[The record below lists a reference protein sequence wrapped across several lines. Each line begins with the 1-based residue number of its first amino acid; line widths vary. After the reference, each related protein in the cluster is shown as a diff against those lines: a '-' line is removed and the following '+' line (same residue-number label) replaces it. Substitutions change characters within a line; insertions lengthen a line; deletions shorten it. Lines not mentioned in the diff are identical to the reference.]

1 MLLIVYSVFLLPGI
15 FMLLAVNDID
25 IFIIGTA
32 VMILLFGSFFV
43 VLILSQRK
51 KIRYQQSMQQLK
63 EEQQNQLIE
72 SAVRSEE
79 TERHRIAEQLHDEVG
94 AILSAA
100 KLHVAGINS
109 SNLSEKE
116 SKLHSKSKEL
126 LDEAIQKVRSIS
138 HNLHS
143 NILKEFGLNEAIRH
157 FAKATAGS
165 MIHTEVNL
173 DDHYEITDTESDIST
188 YRLVQEL
195 LQNIMKHANP
205 TALAISSLIENNMLF
220 INIEHN
226 GKGLTQ
232 PQFESLRFKTDGMG
246 LRNIQ
251 NRLILLKGNIE
262 FKKNEDRYIVSLSIP
277 KK

>member
-1 MLLIVYSVFLLPGI
+1 MLPIVYCAFLLQDI
-15 FMLLAVNDID
+15 FMLSAINDID
-25 IFIIGTA
+25 LFIIGSV
-32 VMILLFGSFFV
+32 VMMLLFGSFFV

-51 KIRYQQSMQQLK
+51 KIRYQQSVQELK

-72 SAVRSEE
+72 SAVKSEE

-109 SNLSEKE
+109 NHLSDKE
-116 SKLHSKSKEL
+116 AGLHSKSKEL

-143 NILKEFGLNEAIRH
+143 NILREFGLNEAIRH
-157 FAKATAGS
+157 FVKITAGS
-165 MIHTEVNL
+165 MINTSINL
-173 DDHYEITDTESDIST
+173 DEKYTAKDAEGDIST

-195 LQNIMKHANP
+195 VQNILKHARP
-205 TALAISSLIENNMLF
+205 TELNVSSKAENNLLC
-220 INIEHN
+220 ISIKHN

-232 PQFESLRFKTDGMG
+232 QDFESLRFKTDGMG

-262 FKKNEDRYIVSLSIP
+262 FSKREDTYTISLFIP

>member
-1 MLLIVYSVFLLPGI
+1 
-15 FMLLAVNDID
+15 MLLAINDID
-25 IFIIGTA
+25 LFIIGSV

-51 KIRYQQSMQQLK
+51 KMRYQQGMQQLQ

-109 SNLSEKE
+109 NTLPEKE
-116 SKLHSKSKEL
+116 AQLHSKSKEL

-143 NILKEFGLNEAIRH
+143 NILKEFGLNEGIRH
-157 FAKATAGS
+157 FIKMTAGT
-165 MIHTEVNL
+165 MIQTSINL
-173 DDHYEITDTESDIST
+173 DDSYAAKDTEDDISI
-188 YRLVQEL
+188 YRLIQEL
-195 LQNIMKHANP
+195 IQNILKHARP
-205 TALAISSLIENNMLF
+205 TTLLVTSHVTDNLLSIQ
-220 INIEHN
+220 IEHN
-226 GKGLTQ
+226 GEGLTQ
-232 PQFESLRFKTDGMG
+232 QSFEALRFKTDGMG

-251 NRLILLKGNIE
+251 NRLILLKGTIAFSKDGNNY
-262 FKKNEDRYIVSLSIP
+262 KVSLAIP

>member
-1 MLLIVYSVFLLPGI
+1 MLST
-15 FMLLAVNDID
+15 VNDID
-25 IFIIGTA
+25 LFIIGSV
-32 VMILLFGSFFV
+32 VMMLLFGSFFV

-51 KIRYQQSMQQLK
+51 KIKYQQSVQALK
-63 EEQQNQLIE
+63 EDQQNQLIE

-109 SNLSEKE
+109 NNLSEKE
-116 SKLHSKSKEL
+116 AGLHGKSKEL

-157 FAKATAGS
+157 FVKMTAGD
-165 MIHTEVNL
+165 MIITNINL
-173 DDHYEITDTESDIST
+173 DEKYAVKDAEGDIST

-195 LQNIMKHANP
+195 IQNILKHAKPAELSVNSK
-205 TALAISSLIENNMLF
+205 AENNMLF
-220 INIEHN
+220 ISIEHN

-232 PQFESLRFKTDGMG
+232 QDFESLRFKTGGMG

-251 NRLILLKGNIE
+251 NRLILLKGAIE
-262 FKKNEDRYIVSLSIP
+262 FSKRGDTYSIYLFIP
-277 KK
+277 KKITV

>member
-1 MLLIVYSVFLLPGI
+1 MLSAI
-15 FMLLAVNDID
+15 NDID
-25 IFIIGTA
+25 LFIIGSV

-51 KIRYQQSMQQLK
+51 KIKYHQSVQQLK

-109 SNLSEKE
+109 NNLSEKE
-116 SKLHSKSKEL
+116 AGLHSKSKEL

-157 FAKATAGS
+157 FVKITAGN
-165 MIHTEVNL
+165 MIHTNINL
-173 DDHYEITDTESDIST
+173 DERYSVKDAEGDIST

-195 LQNIMKHANP
+195 IQNILKHARP
-205 TALAISSLIENNMLF
+205 TELNVNSRAENNMLF
-220 INIEHN
+220 ISIEHN
-226 GKGLTQ
+226 GRGLTQ
-232 PQFESLRFKTDGMG
+232 HDFESLRFKTDGMG

-251 NRLILLKGNIE
+251 NRLILLKGSIE
-262 FKKNEDRYIVSLSIP
+262 FIKKEDKYAIFLFIP
-277 KK
+277 KKLTI